1 MFSFARAKAELP
13 VGFAGRIESIAE
25 VRWIG
30 EHMVQIVTKFPD
42 PHSFLPKYNQE
53 ATKQV
58 YEALLDI
65 DFNLAIVPQLALAW
79 KSLNPTTWEFK
90 LRPDV
95 TFHNGEPFTAADV
108 VFSIERARAETSD
121 FRGYFAGIVAVEAPD
136 DRTVRFT
143 TSAPD
148 PSLWLKLAEV
158 AILSKAWAER
168 HDVTIPTTITGRARR
183 PTPPGTRM
191 APDHSWSRRSS
202 RAAITHWSAIPPGG
216 ARPTI
221 RTTTSIAWFTFG
233 RHDAEK
239 LAALLDGKTDLLE
252 APPYSGLDQ
261 IRQSPNLKLVY
272 RPKLYTA
279 FFGRSTRPSRTGRTS
294 PRRGPSGATDRRT

>member
-1 MFSFARAKAELP
+1 MRKLHCLTVGLTLLLGCAGSAAAENVLRFTGTSGGP
-13 VGFAGRIESIAE
+13 VT
-25 VRWIG
+25 
-30 EHMVQIVTKFPD
+30 MD

-65 DFNLAIVPQLALAW
+65 DSNLAIVPQLALAW
-79 KSLNPTTWEFK
+79 ESLNPTTWEFK

-121 FRGYFAGIVAVEAPD
+121 FRGYVAGIVAVEAPD

-158 AILSKAWAER
+158 GILSQAWAER
-168 HDVTIPTTITGRARR
+168 HDVMMPTDYNGTGEETYASRHANGTGPLTSGPISASRSMPGPILR
-183 PTPPGTRM
+183 PRTLG
-191 APDHSWSRRSS
+191 SRRS
-202 RAAITHWSAIPPGG
+202 ISA
-216 ARPTI
+216 
-221 RTTTSIAWFTFG
+221 S
-233 RHDAEK
+233 
-239 LAALLDGKTDLLE
+239 
-252 APPYSGLDQ
+252 
-261 IRQSPNLKLVY
+261 
-272 RPKLYTA
+272 
-279 FFGRSTRPSRTGRTS
+279 
-294 PRRGPSGATDRRT
+294 AT

>member
-1 MFSFARAKAELP
+1 MAPGRSNDWEFRLRPNVRFHDGTPLTARDVVFSFARAKAELP

-25 VRWIG
+25 VRRIG
-30 EHMVQIVTKFPD
+30 EHTVQIVTKFPD

-90 LRPDV
+90 LRPHV

-121 FRGYFAGIVAVEAPD
+121 FRGYVAGIVAVEAPD

-168 HDVTIPTTITGRARR
+168 HDVTIPTDYNGAGEETYASRHANGPGPFMVEAFEPRGDYTLVRNPTWWGQADYPNNNVDRVVHVRKARCREACRVARR
-183 PTPPGTRM
+183 Q
-191 APDHSWSRRSS
+191 DRS
-202 RAAITHWSAIPPGG
+202 A
-216 ARPTI
+216 
-221 RTTTSIAWFTFG
+221 
-233 RHDAEK
+233 
-239 LAALLDGKTDLLE
+239 
-252 APPYSGLDQ
+252 
-261 IRQSPNLKLVY
+261 
-272 RPKLYTA
+272 
-279 FFGRSTRPSRTGRTS
+279 
-294 PRRGPSGATDRRT
+294 